1 MQVPSGGVRILKCFL
16 HPAGL
21 FAKRESSWIMSS
33 PFQTQ
38 SSRVNRAAI
47 RLQHLSSTLVG
58 GSTLVVDSLH
68 KRPFVDHNQTQRQ
81 IHEQH
86 ALRAQSGDM
95 AQQAKFAYTVVYV
108 PDVQE
113 AVDFYQKAFGV
124 NCRSVDDSKR
134 WGEME
139 SGATTIAFTPLK
151 QRETKLT
158 GGVQTADLSEQ
169 RHNVELSFSYP
180 DVDAAFKHAVE
191 AGAVPVAHP
200 EDKEWGQRV
209 GYVRDI
215 NGVMIRIGSFVES

>member
-16 HPAGL
+16 NPAGM
-21 FAKRESSWIMSS
+21 FTKQESSWIMSS
-33 PFQTQ
+33 PSRIQP
-38 SSRVNRAAI
+38 SSVNRTAI
-47 RLQHLSSTLVG
+47 RLQRLSSTLVG

-68 KRPFVDHNQTQRQ
+68 KRPFVDQVERQ

-86 ALRAQSGDM
+86 APRAQSGAM
-95 AQQAKFAYTVVYV
+95 AQQAKFDYTVVYV
-108 PDVQE
+108 PDVQQ

-124 NCRSVDDSKR
+124 KCRSVDNSKR

-139 SGATTIAFTPLK
+139 SGATTIAFTPLN
-151 QRETKLT
+151 QRETHLT

-191 AGAVPVAHP
+191 AGAVPVAQP
-200 EDKEWGQRV
+200 EDKVWGQRV

-215 NGVMIRIGSFVES
+215 NGVMVRMGSFVEA